1 VQLDVRAVR
10 ARYEWIPDDLL
21 PQIALA
27 VAVDNKAHWL
37 STQYQVYAKSLALAL
52 TLEHKEYWY
61 CCA

>member
-1 VQLDVRAVR
+1 MRAVR